1 MLLKKTWVLV
11 FSICIWYLAYPIDR
25 SQIIKKI
32 ITLIRNFIRVRIAA
46 LLTFFQ
52 AMFYFYRRT
61 LHCTELLSRK
71 NS

>member
-1 MLLKKTWVLV
+1 M
-11 FSICIWYLAYPIDR
+11 
-25 SQIIKKI
+25 IKKL

-61 LHCTELLSRK
+61 LCTALSCFRVK
-71 NS
+71 IRENTAVYRLQSTDYDGKRQNICPM